1 MKAMQQLQ
9 KAKVRVDMTGKASRP
24 DSQTCEQVHL
34 HSLPEMPGLQL
45 MRASYQTQA
54 FPRHS
59 HEGFGVGV
67 IEQGALGFFYRGEH
81 LVAPA
86 GRINTV
92 NPGEV
97 HTGQAA
103 TPGGWTYR
111 MFYCSADFLQQL
123 ADDIAGRSVDLPFFT
138 AGVIEDPT
146 LATLIRQVHVQLAD
160 AQVAR
165 LEKDTLLL
173 QMFAR
178 LICRHTYNPQAI
190 GKAGTEHAAVRRV
203 IDYLD
208 SHFDEDLSID
218 TLAGIACLS
227 PYHFI
232 RTFSGQT
239 GLTPH
244 AWLMQLRARKAKALL
259 DRGLP
264 IADVAAQTGF
274 ADQSHLSRSFKRFL
288 GYTPGQYRNS
298 VQDA

>member
-1 MKAMQQLQ
+1 MTATRDKPDPQL
-9 KAKVRVDMTGKASRP
+9 
-24 DSQTCEQVHL
+24 CEQVCIC
-34 HSLPEMPGLQL
+34 SLPEIPGLQL
-45 MRASYQTQA
+45 MRASYRTQT

-67 IEQGALGFFYRGEH
+67 IEQGALGFSYRGEH
-81 LVAPA
+81 LIAPA
-86 GRINTV
+86 GCVNTV
-92 NPGEV
+92 NPDEV

-103 TPGGWTYR
+103 TADGWTYR
-111 MFYCSADFLQQL
+111 MFYFSAEFLQRV
-123 ADDIAGRSVDLPFFT
+123 AEDIADSPIALPFFT
-138 AGVIEDPT
+138 AGVIEDPS
-146 LATLIRQVHVQLAD
+146 LAALIRHVHVQLSD
-160 AQVAR
+160 DQTAR
-165 LEKDTLLL
+165 LEKETLLL
-173 QMFAR
+173 QMFSR
-178 LICRHTYNPQAI
+178 LISSHTYNPQLS
-190 GKAGTEHAAVRRV
+190 GKTGAEHAAVRRV

-208 SHFDEDLSID
+208 TNFDEDLSID

-244 AWLMQLRARKAKALL
+244 AWLMQLRTRKAKDFLG
-259 DRGLP
+259 RGLP

-274 ADQSHLSRSFKRFL
+274 SDQSHLNRSFKRLL

>member
-1 MKAMQQLQ
+1 
-9 KAKVRVDMTGKASRP
+9 MTGKGSKS
-24 DSQTCEQVHL
+24 DSPSSERVRIC
-34 HSLPEMPGLQL
+34 SLPEMAGLQL
-45 MRASYQTQA
+45 LQASYRTQT

-67 IEQGALGFFYRGEH
+67 IEQGALSFSYRGEH

-92 NPGEV
+92 NPDEV

-103 TPGGWTYR
+103 TTDGWTYR
-111 MFYCSADFLQQL
+111 MFYLSVGLLQQVASDL
-123 ADDIAGRSVDLPFFT
+123 AGRPVDLPFFT
-138 AGVIEDPT
+138 AGVVEDPG
-146 LATLIRQVHVQLAD
+146 LATLIRHVHVQLGD
-160 AQVAR
+160 EQVAR
-165 LEKDTLLL
+165 LEKETLLL
-173 QMFAR
+173 EMFSR
-178 LICRHTYNPQAI
+178 LISRHTYNPQSS
-190 GKAGTEHAAVRRV
+190 GKAGREHAAVRRV

-208 SHFDEDLSID
+208 SHFGEDLSID
-218 TLAGIACLS
+218 TLAGIAYLS

-244 AWLMQLRARKAKALL
+244 AWMMQLRARKAKELL
-259 DRGLP
+259 GRGLP
-264 IADVAAQTGF
+264 IAEVAVQTGF
-274 ADQSHLSRSFKRFL
+274 ADQSHLSRSFKRLL

>member
-1 MKAMQQLQ
+1 MDKRL
-9 KAKVRVDMTGKASRP
+9 KPSH
-24 DSQTCEQVHL
+24 QTSEQVRIC
-34 HSLPEMPGLQL
+34 SLPEMPGLQL
-45 MRASYQTQA
+45 MRASYRTQT

-59 HEGFGVGV
+59 HDGFGVGV
-67 IEQGALGFFYRGEH
+67 IEQGALGFSYRGEH
-81 LVAPA
+81 LIAPA

-92 NPGEV
+92 NPDEV

-103 TPGGWTYR
+103 TTEGWTYR
-111 MFYCSADFLQQL
+111 MFYLSAGLLQQVANDL
-123 ADDIAGRSVDLPFFT
+123 AGRPTALPFFT
-138 AGVIEDPT
+138 AGVIEDPS
-146 LATLIRQVHVQLAD
+146 LARLIRQVHVQLAD
-160 AQVAR
+160 EQVAR
-165 LEKDTLLL
+165 LEKETLLL
-173 QMFAR
+173 QMFDR
-178 LICRHTYNPQAI
+178 LISRHTYNPQLS
-190 GKAGTEHAAVRRV
+190 GKTGAEHAAVRRV

-208 SHFDEDLSID
+208 THFDEDLSID

-244 AWLMQLRARKAKALL
+244 AWLMQLRARKAKQLL
-259 DRGLP
+259 DCGLP

-274 ADQSHLSRSFKRFL
+274 SDQSHLNRSFKRLL

>member
-1 MKAMQQLQ
+1 
-9 KAKVRVDMTGKASRP
+9 MTATSDKPDPQAS
-24 DSQTCEQVHL
+24 EQVHIC
-34 HSLPEMPGLQL
+34 SLAEIPGLQL
-45 MRASYQTQA
+45 MRANYRTQA

-67 IEQGALGFFYRGEH
+67 IEQGALGFYYRGEH
-81 LVAPA
+81 LVALA

-92 NPGEV
+92 NPDEV

-111 MFYCSADFLQQL
+111 MFYFSAGLLQQL
-123 ADDIAGRSVDLPFFT
+123 ADDIAGRPGDLPFFT
-138 AGVIEDPT
+138 AGVIEDPS
-146 LATLIRQVHVQLAD
+146 LATLIRHVHVQLDD
-160 AQVAR
+160 AQVVR
-165 LEKDTLLL
+165 LEKETLLL

-178 LICRHTYNPQAI
+178 LISHHTYNPQPS

-244 AWLMQLRARKAKALL
+244 AWLMQLRARKAKELL
-259 DRGLP
+259 GRGLP

>member
-1 MKAMQQLQ
+1 MI
-9 KAKVRVDMTGKASRP
+9 GKGSTS
-24 DSQTCEQVHL
+24 DSPSSEQVCIR
-34 HSLPEMPGLQL
+34 SLPEMAGLQL
-45 MRASYQTQA
+45 LRASYRTQT

-67 IEQGALGFFYRGEH
+67 IEQGALGFSYRGEH

-92 NPGEV
+92 NPDEV

-103 TPGGWTYR
+103 TTDGWTYR
-111 MFYCSADFLQQL
+111 MFYFSADLLQQV
-123 ADDIAGRSVDLPFFT
+123 ASDIASRPVDLPFFT
-138 AGVIEDPT
+138 AGVIEDPSF
-146 LATLIRQVHVQLAD
+146 AALIRHVHGQLGD

-165 LEKDTLLL
+165 LEKETLLL
-173 QMFAR
+173 EMFSR
-178 LICRHTYNPQAI
+178 LISRHTYNPQASSKV
-190 GKAGTEHAAVRRV
+190 GREHAAVQRV

-208 SHFDEDLSID
+208 SHFDEDLSIS
-218 TLAGIACLS
+218 TLAGIAYLS

-232 RTFSGQT
+232 RIFSGQT

-244 AWLMQLRARKAKALL
+244 AWLMQLRARKAKELL
-259 DRGLP
+259 GRGLP
-264 IADVAAQTGF
+264 IADVAVQTGF
-274 ADQSHLSRSFKRFL
+274 SDQSHLSRSFKRLL